1 MWKPAITNGYLRLKM
16 WKKCGRRRNGNRKCY
31 GTGNKYDD
39 RIRFLGYVPQE
50 TQFEILCQEKQNE
63 D

>member
-16 WKKCGRRRNGNRKCY
+16 WKKCGRRRNGNRQRY

-39 RIRFLGYVPQE
+39 RIRFLG
-50 TQFEILCQEKQNE
+50 
-63 D
+63 